1 MSWSLLPCMF
11 LKLIQKL
18 SAFAKSWRF
27 NSKPGTWPDPR
38 GFSSSWRLSGG
49 SNPGSWNM
57 SWWPKRFSLFTSLRF
72 ASRWQLHL
80 STAVKNASLLNP
92 DSRVGGPWNG
102 NISRLAFLYY
112 GVLVISS
119 VITKA
124 FWHLIYSIG
133 FFPGPFL
140 FGRKKIFNRQLL

>member
-1 MSWSLLPCMF
+1 MEVERGIQSW
-11 LKLIQKL
+11 KLEDELMTKEVF
-18 SAFAKSWRF
+18 SPYKFA
-27 NSKPGTWPDPR
+27 
-38 GFSSSWRLSGG
+38 
-49 SNPGSWNM
+49 
-57 SWWPKRFSLFTSLRF
+57 
-72 ASRWQLHL
+72 ARWQMRL

-102 NISRLAFLYY
+102 NISPLAFLYY

-133 FFPGPFL
+133 FFPGPL
-140 FGRKKIFNRQLL
+140 IFGRKKDLQ